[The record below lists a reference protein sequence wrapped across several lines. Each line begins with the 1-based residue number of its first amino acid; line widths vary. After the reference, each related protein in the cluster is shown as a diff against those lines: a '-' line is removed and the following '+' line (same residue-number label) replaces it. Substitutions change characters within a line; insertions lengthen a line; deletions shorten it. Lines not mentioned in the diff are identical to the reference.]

1 MALDLRSAGQPTLTA
16 LMKGIVSDA
25 QELIRQ
31 QIALFKT
38 EIRADLRKTRQAT
51 VLILAGTGAM
61 IVGGVFLLIMLPLLL
76 NWLVPAIPLW
86 ACFGVVSAAALAVG
100 GTLVLVGVRRFKSF
114 NPLPT
119 QSVEALKE
127 NLTWT
132 IHPK

>member
-1 MALDLRSAGQPTLTA
+1 MALDLHSAGQPTLTA
-16 LMKGIVSDA
+16 LMKGIISDF
-25 QELIRQ
+25 QDLIRQ
-31 QIALFKT
+31 QFAMFKT
-38 EIRADLRKTRQAT
+38 EIRSDLRNTRQAI
-51 VLILAGTGAM
+51 VLMAAGTGVM
-61 IVGGVFLLIMLPLLL
+61 ITGGVFLLIMLPLLL

-114 NPLPT
+114 DPLPT

-127 NLTWT
+127 NLSWT

>member
-1 MALDLRSAGQPTLTA
+1 MAIDLRSAGQPTLTA